1 MNKFMNFATNVQTVF
16 NNDVNDFMAFS
27 RLLTDVALGKQEV
40 SKEEANKKI
49 VEVFQGVLGINENSR
64 PGDIRKA
71 VRRNQALLFDI
82 IEETVQELLVTGWG
96 NDPFFQKYVDQRNL
110 ALGDKNEFY
119 SEDESILSVMRVAG
133 NHHDVVRQRLGAG
146 SVQSISTYWCAVN
159 FSCLAL

>member
-1 MNKFMNFATNVQTVF
+1 MNKFMNFAANVQTVF
-16 NNDVNDFMAFS
+16 NNDANDFMAFS

-82 IEETVQELLVTGWG
+82 IEETVQNLLVTGWG
-96 NDPFFQKYVDQRNL
+96 NDPFFQKYVDQRNI
-110 ALGDKNEFY
+110 ALGDKN
-119 SEDESILSVMRVAG
+119 
-133 NHHDVVRQRLGAG
+133 
-146 SVQSISTYWCAVN
+146 
-159 FSCLAL
+159 